1 MNKRSLI
8 ERIRSLARLTP
19 SEVKIADFLARHYP
33 EIVFESAT
41 TISQKT
47 GVSKATV
54 VRFIA
59 RLGYDSYAQFLQHIR
74 DDLVVRQ
81 ELPVGRYT
89 LIKKQDSGETKDL
102 LGLSLNAIMKNL
114 QEFHAQ
120 IKTESFMNIARLMI
134 ETSGSLYITGQR
146 SSYALA
152 HLFHGLMR
160 RLRPSTFLL
169 GSDSATIPDALV
181 DVKKGDV
188 LFAIFRYPY
197 AKTTYEVAKYFV
209 DQKAL
214 VILLT
219 DSSFSPLYHTTDHQL
234 VVPIDESS
242 LFHRFTAATAILES
256 LALAALHFCSD
267 DIYKR
272 FDLNEKLFTDFQTY
286 CPGKMVDSLHIKEF
300 MEKRQE
306 EKEETE

>member
-1 MNKRSLI
+1 MKEQSLI

-33 EIVFESAT
+33 EIAFESAT

-74 DDLVVRQ
+74 DDLVVSQ

-89 LIKKQDSGETKDL
+89 LIKKQDSSKTKDL

-134 ETSGSLYITGQR
+134 ETPGSLYITGQR

-160 RLRPSTFLL
+160 RLRPRTFLL
-169 GSDSATIPDALV
+169 GGDSATIPDALV

-209 DQKAL
+209 DQKAF

-219 DSSFSPLYHTTDHQL
+219 DSSFSPLYHTADHQL

-272 FDLNEKLFTDFQTY
+272 FDLNEKLFADFQTY
-286 CPGKMVDSLHIKEF
+286 CPGKVVDSLHIKEF

>member
-1 MNKRSLI
+1 MEQKNFI
-8 ERIRSLARLTP
+8 ERIRTLAKLTP

-33 EIVFESAT
+33 EIVFENAT
-41 TISQKT
+41 TISKKT

-59 RLGYDSYAQFLQHIR
+59 RLGYDSFAQFQQQLR
-74 DDLVVRQ
+74 DDFMVRK

-89 LIKKQDSGETKDL
+89 LIKKQDSGKARDL

-120 IKTESFMNIARLMI
+120 IETDTFMDIARLLI
-134 ETSGSLYITGQR
+134 ETPGSLYITGQR

-152 HLFHGLMR
+152 HLFHGLMK
-160 RLRPSTFLL
+160 RLRPHTFLL
-169 GSDSATIPDALV
+169 GGDSTSIPDTLV
-181 DVKKGDV
+181 DIQNGDT

-197 AKTTYEVAKYFV
+197 ARTTYEVAKHLV
-209 DQKAL
+209 NQKAQ

-219 DSSFSPLYHTTDHQL
+219 DSSFSPLHDAADHQI
-234 VVPIDESS
+234 VVPVDESS

-256 LALAALHFCSD
+256 LTVAALHFCSD

-272 FDLNEKLFTDFQTY
+272 FDLNEKLFAEFQTY
-286 CPGKMVDSLHIKEF
+286 CPGKVEDSLQVREY

-306 EKEETE
+306 QD

>member
-1 MNKRSLI
+1 MEQKNLI
-8 ERIRSLARLTP
+8 ERIRSLPKLTP

-33 EIVFESAT
+33 EIVFENAT

-59 RLGYDSYAQFLQHIR
+59 RLGYDSFAKFQQQLR
-74 DDLVVRQ
+74 NDLVVRR
-81 ELPVGRYT
+81 ELPVSRYT
-89 LIKKQDSGETKDL
+89 LIKKQDSGKAEDIL
-102 LGLSLNAIMKNL
+102 ALSLNAIMKNL

-120 IKTESFMNIARLMI
+120 IESDTFMNIARLLI
-134 ETSGSLYITGQR
+134 ETPGALHISGQR

-160 RLRPSTFLL
+160 RLRQQTFLL
-169 GSDSATIPDALV
+169 GGDLSSIPDALI
-181 DVKKGDV
+181 DVQAQDT

-197 AKTTYEVAKYFV
+197 AKITYKVAKYFAS
-209 DQKAL
+209 QKARI
-214 VILLT
+214 ILLT
-219 DSSFSPLYHTTDHQL
+219 DSNFSPLYDTVDHQL
-234 VVPIDESS
+234 VVPVDESS

-256 LALAALHFCSD
+256 LTVAALHFCDD

-272 FDLNEKLFTDFQTY
+272 FNLNEKLFTEFQTY
-286 CPGKMVDSLHIKEF
+286 CPGKVIDSLQVRKF
-300 MEKRQE
+300 MKKRKGE
-306 EKEETE
+306 EK